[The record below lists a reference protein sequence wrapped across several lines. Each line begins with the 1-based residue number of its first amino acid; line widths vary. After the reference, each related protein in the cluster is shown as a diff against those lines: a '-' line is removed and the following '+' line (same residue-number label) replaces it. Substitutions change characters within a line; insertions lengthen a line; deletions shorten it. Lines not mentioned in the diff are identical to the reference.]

1 MKSGIDFFPLD
12 VSLDEKF
19 ELIEAEFGLTGFAV
33 IVKLFQRIYGQQ
45 GYYCE
50 WTNEVAL
57 LFGRYCGL
65 GGNVVSEIVSA
76 AIKRG
81 IFDKTLYDRYHIL
94 TSKGIQDRY
103 FEAVSRRKNVEVK
116 KQYLL
121 ISDTKKSGNANI
133 IEKNADISGEN
144 ADISKQSRV
153 EKSRV
158 EESIEKGVATNKEDA
173 FASYARD
180 NKELLSALNDFRKMR
195 KAQKSPM
202 TAKAETLL
210 LSELKKLS
218 ADPEEQI
225 AIINQSIMNSWKSV
239 YPLRG
244 DNAKCKIKPNK
255 ETSFDLDAYTDMVKA
270 YRPKFEKKE

>member
-1 MKSGIDFFPLD
+1 MKGGIPWFPLE

-57 LFGRYCGL
+57 LFSRYCGL
-65 GGNVVSEIVSA
+65 GANVVSEIVSA

-116 KQYLL
+116 RQYLL
-121 ISDTKKSGNANI
+121 ISDTQKSGNVNI
-133 IEKNADISGEN
+133 IEKNVDISGEN
-144 ADISKQSRV
+144 ADISKQSKV
-153 EKSRV
+153 EKRRV
-158 EESIEKGVATNKEDA
+158 EESRGEGRPPASPSQMQELINKYGKPLVDSYIQKAGAYQYTGEKAVGKASQWLAEDE
-173 FASYARD
+173 AR
-180 NKELLSALNDFRKMR
+180 
-195 KAQKSPM
+195 
-202 TAKAETLL
+202 
-210 LSELKKLS
+210 
-218 ADPEEQI
+218 
-225 AIINQSIMNSWKSV
+225 
-239 YPLRG
+239 G
-244 DNAKCKIKPNK
+244 KIKPKK
-255 ETSFDLDAYTDMVKA
+255 ETSFDLEEYTSMVKA
-270 YRPKFEKKE
+270 YRPKYKKKEEQT